1 MPSFT
6 LTEAKP
12 YHCGQMIRLLRR
24 AHKNALIAL
33 GVDQHR
39 QLRTCFDGSA
49 MRKAWLIDG
58 KLAAL
63 GGVLG
68 TQMSAAGY
76 IWLAVS
82 EQATDYPMALV
93 HMVKTELNAV
103 MQTKRLLIATVFEDD
118 KASAR
123 FAEAMGFTL
132 EKRNADHS
140 TWVLR
145 AQPSYPLNQSI
156 WGFASNPV
164 NLASEA
170 A

>member
-1 MPSFT
+1 MMPLFT

-12 YHCGQMIRLLRR
+12 YHCGQMIRLLRKS
-24 AHKNALIAL
+24 HKNALIAL

-58 KLAAL
+58 KLAGL

-68 TQMSAAGY
+68 TQLSSAGY

-82 EQATDYPMALV
+82 EQATKYPV
-93 HMVKTELNAV
+93 TMVKTARAQLSEI
-103 MQTKRLLIATVFEDD
+103 MQTKRLLIATIFEDD
-118 KASAR
+118 KPSAR

-132 EKRNADHS
+132 DKRNENHS

-145 AQPSYPLNQSI
+145 DYGLSLPSETWRRQYM
-156 WGFASNPV
+156 GT
-164 NLASEA
+164 EGRA